1 MDMKKCCTFS
11 LGSYFKQAGDELHLT
26 EDISFVHAMHLTL
39 SDHVHR
45 FIAVQGSTRGLE
57 RKETHPQ
64 PDQLFHEA
72 MVLLD
77 KIVEVF
83 ALS

>member
-1 MDMKKCCTFS
+1 
-11 LGSYFKQAGDELHLT
+11 
-26 EDISFVHAMHLTL
+26 MHLTP

>member
-1 MDMKKCCTFS
+1 
-11 LGSYFKQAGDELHLT
+11 
-26 EDISFVHAMHLTL
+26 MHLTL

-77 KIVEVF
+77 KIADVF

>member
-1 MDMKKCCTFS
+1 
-11 LGSYFKQAGDELHLT
+11 
-26 EDISFVHAMHLTL
+26 MHLTI

-45 FIAVQGSTRGLE
+45 FIAMQGSPRGLE
-57 RKETHPQ
+57 REEAHPELNQ
-64 PDQLFHEA
+64 PLHEA

-83 ALS
+83 TLS